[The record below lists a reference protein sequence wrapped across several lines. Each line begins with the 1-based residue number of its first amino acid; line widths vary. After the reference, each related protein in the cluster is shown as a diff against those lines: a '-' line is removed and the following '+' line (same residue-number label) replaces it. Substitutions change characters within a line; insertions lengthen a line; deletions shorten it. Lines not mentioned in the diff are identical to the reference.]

1 LFSSSSD
8 HAVQQASIRPMEQSR
23 KSNLADVLAALEL
36 HRDLLRGSRERHG
49 AITTPVRTEG
59 ASESKRREIGHVGFM
74 REATVSAREIAIVG
88 KIICARVGKSK
99 RGNEILKDR
108 VIRRAGRRA

>member
-1 LFSSSSD
+1 
-8 HAVQQASIRPMEQSR
+8 MEQSR

-59 ASESKRREIGHVGFM
+59 ALESKRREIGHVGFM
-74 REATVSAREIAIVG
+74 IEATVSAREVAIVE
-88 KIICARVGKSK
+88 KLSVP
-99 RGNEILKDR
+99 E
-108 VIRRAGRRA
+108 